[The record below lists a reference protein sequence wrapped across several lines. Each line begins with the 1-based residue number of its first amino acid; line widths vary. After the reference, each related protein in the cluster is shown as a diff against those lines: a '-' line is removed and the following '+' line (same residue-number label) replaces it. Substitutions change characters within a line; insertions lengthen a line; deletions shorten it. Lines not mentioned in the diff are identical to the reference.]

1 MLQDQTTET
10 QLWALG
16 EKICTAKLETELVL
30 TLHPKQFTVRWSQ
43 CSATADFC
51 TNYLATREFYQAS
64 RGAINYILNELIENA
79 VKFSCG
85 DTIQIILGR
94 EDNDVVIVVN
104 NHVAAQSSEKIRATL
119 QALLVGDPLDQM
131 MLKVEQNAENPDSD
145 GSGLGFLTM
154 MTDYD
159 TRVGWQL
166 CQPAGNGQP
175 PRLSTI
181 ARLDITQ
188 G

>member
-10 QLWALG
+10 KLWALG
-16 EKICTAKLETELVL
+16 EELCTAELQIELVL
-30 TLHPKQFTVRWSQ
+30 TLHPNAFPVRWSQ
-43 CSATADFC
+43 CSTTADFC
-51 TNYLATREFYQAS
+51 TNYLGTRKHYEAS

-79 VKFSCG
+79 VKFSSG
-85 DTIQIILGR
+85 DTIQIVLGR
-94 EDNDVVIVVN
+94 EGDDVVIVVN
-104 NHVAAQSSEKIRATL
+104 NHVAPESSEKLRKTL
-119 QALLVGDPLDQM
+119 QALLVGDPLDLM
-131 MLKVEQNAENPDSD
+131 MLRVEHNAENPDSD

-154 MTDYD
+154 MTDYE

-166 CQPAGNGQP
+166 RQPAGTGQP